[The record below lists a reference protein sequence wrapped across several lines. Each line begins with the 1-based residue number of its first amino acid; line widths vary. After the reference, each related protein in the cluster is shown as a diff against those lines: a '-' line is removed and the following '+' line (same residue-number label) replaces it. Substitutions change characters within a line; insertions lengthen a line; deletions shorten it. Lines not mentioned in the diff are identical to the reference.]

1 MYRVRTVQSRPLRL
15 RKCHGLLLH
24 TPPLNLGD
32 SYSPPLGEPL
42 LHGLQDCDFY
52 THTSYTALPGSGQI
66 LLPKSLRTQGTIF
79 REALALSPMRQLLS
93 FLLLVDHLLG

>member
-1 MYRVRTVQSRPLRL
+1 MDSRTVTFIPIRL
-15 RKCHGLLLH
+15 TKV
-24 TPPLNLGD
+24 
-32 SYSPPLGEPL
+32 
-42 LHGLQDCDFY
+42 
-52 THTSYTALPGSGQI
+52 TALPGSGQI